1 MCATSPQFKQ
11 NDATS
16 AIISNGL
23 VVGTQTTSVKFS
35 LAATR
40 RLPRFSVARH
50 FRVRRRRWHQ
60 SASHCRPGLPQVRLR
75 SAVGQCVHTRWAVG
89 SCQKRDVTRLGAVL
103 PAVHALQAALCS
115 LGHPSHPAF
124 SRARDLGAQADPE
137 RSRRVV

>member
-40 RLPRFSVARH
+40 RLPELGRKSCLESGVG
-50 FRVRRRRWHQ
+50 
-60 SASHCRPGLPQVRLR
+60 ASLQVHWRSMPSSSSRTTLR
-75 SAVGQCVHTRWAVG
+75 SLKSVR
-89 SCQKRDVTRLGAVL
+89 
-103 PAVHALQAALCS
+103 AATL
-115 LGHPSHPAF
+115 
-124 SRARDLGAQADPE
+124 
-137 RSRRVV
+137 RRVKRKRKIT